1 VSAADLR
8 TFMADLFQTRLPA
21 TGELPAAAKPAA
33 PLPARAP
40 APPPLPTSARRP
52 PPGLV
57 GPRPT
62 PPRSDAPRP
71 TPLTTPAVILAAEA
85 SAVAAVAAL
94 GNALAQPLAVVDLDQ
109 WSGEPERPSSGDSGW
124 TPVSGSDAGDRSGGQ
139 RAGPGKRPRPSGTR
153 SDVGRFVSGAPSR
166 PPDSAGDLGVISP
179 MRLFADL
186 AVAGETGLLRF
197 EVAGQAKEVYLVN
210 GAPQSVNSS
219 LPSERFGEY
228 LVARGHLERADLE
241 RALAMLPHYAGKL
254 GDTLV
259 ALGLMKPLDAFR
271 LLSQQVSDRVIDVFS
286 RTQGTFAF
294 FRGVVN
300 ENKSFPLGLDTFE
313 MLGAG
318 VLTMSFEA
326 LERGFVPLLDFR
338 PSSTGRTHIAPDRFS
353 LGPTPGDVLRLLD
366 GSRTLRAWQGHFR
379 APTEW
384 LTFLRSL
391 HLLVETDLAQFD

>member
-1 VSAADLR
+1 
-8 TFMADLFQTRLPA
+8 
-21 TGELPAAAKPAA
+21 
-33 PLPARAP
+33 
-40 APPPLPTSARRP
+40 
-52 PPGLV
+52 
-57 GPRPT
+57 
-62 PPRSDAPRP
+62 
-71 TPLTTPAVILAAEA
+71 VILAAEA

-109 WSGEPERPSSGDSGW
+109 WSGEPERQSSGDSGW
-124 TPVSGSDAGDRSGGQ
+124 TPVSGSSAGDKSGSQ
-139 RAGPGKRPRPSGTR
+139 RAGPGKRPRAAGTR
-153 SDVGRFVSGAPSR
+153 SDVGRFVSGAPLR
-166 PPDSAGDLGVISP
+166 PPDSAGDLGAISS

-197 EVAGQAKEVYLVN
+197 EVAGQAKEVYLVK

-271 LLSQQVSDRVIDVFS
+271 LLSQQVRDRVIDVFS

-300 ENKSFPLGLDTFE
+300 ENESFPLGLDTFE

-318 VLTMSFEA
+318 VLTMPFET
-326 LERGFVPLLDFR
+326 LERGFAPLLDFR
-338 PSSTGRTHIAPDRFS
+338 PSSTGRTHIAPDRFR

-366 GSRTLRAWQGHFR
+366 GSRTLRAWQGQFR

-391 HLLVETDLAQFD
+391 HLLIETDLAQFD